1 MLRSII
7 AKGFLQE
14 SAGSAY
20 QQQYRLLSTTGASFM
35 ASKTILHRLSAD
47 QPKTESWLEQKLQS
61 ERLAKS
67 AESKASTRNRIRR
80 SRSGTSTSIKSSSGS
95 GSGPSSDPGSG
106 FVKIGGSEKKRN
118 GTESSADKDGTTTTL
133 TQKALESKL
142 KWQESGVIK
151 KKMHDILKDGTLEG
165 WKRRKIELKLKLGN
179 EGWSPEKKIAVSSM
193 EKIRLL
199 NAEFPEVWT
208 MKRLSEQFKVS
219 QESIRRIIKSKFRPS
234 AEKIEKREQ
243 KRKEQIRSYKL
254 EKRSDGF
261 NSSAII
267 DQLTNVLTSLSAE
280 DRKKEVNKTKAV
292 YAFEVVNR
300 KGQKHYFVVDLKQ
313 AGKVTDGATE
323 AEAAKG
329 QPKPDISITISDETF
344 IKISEG
350 KTTAAGEFMSGKVKI
365 KGNMMLG
372 MKLEPLLQRFKK
384 LAENLP
390 APSATSSSA
399 PAAGSSGSATASAQ
413 DIVVKGY
420 EGSLVIAQI
429 LKALGSDEA
438 KRNAALKSTNAIFQ
452 IDLKGP
458 EGVKSWV
465 LNLKP
470 GATGADIV
478 LPGTAAQNKKNAG
491 VTLILN
497 DSDFVDLASGKIT
510 GQSAFM
516 SGKLKSKGNV
526 MLALKLESVFKAT
539 KGPAA
544 KL

>member
-1 MLRSII
+1 MPI
-7 AKGFLQE
+7 
-14 SAGSAY
+14 
-20 QQQYRLLSTTGASFM
+20 
-35 ASKTILHRLSAD
+35 
-47 QPKTESWLEQKLQS
+47 
-61 ERLAKS
+61 
-67 AESKASTRNRIRR
+67 
-80 SRSGTSTSIKSSSGS
+80 
-95 GSGPSSDPGSG
+95 SG
-106 FVKIGGSEKKRN
+106 FS
-118 GTESSADKDGTTTTL
+118 
-133 TQKALESKL
+133 
-142 KWQESGVIK
+142 
-151 KKMHDILKDGTLEG
+151 
-165 WKRRKIELKLKLGN
+165 
-179 EGWSPEKKIAVSSM
+179 
-193 EKIRLL
+193 
-199 NAEFPEVWT
+199 
-208 MKRLSEQFKVS
+208 
-219 QESIRRIIKSKFRPS
+219 
-234 AEKIEKREQ
+234 
-243 KRKEQIRSYKL
+243 
-254 EKRSDGF
+254 
-261 NSSAII
+261 SSAII

-280 DRKKEVNKTKAV
+280 DRKKEVSKTKAV
-292 YAFEVVNR
+292 YAFEVVNAQ
-300 KGQKHYFVVDLKQ
+300 GQKHYFVVDLKQ
-313 AGKVTDGATE
+313 AGKVTDGSTE

-372 MKLEPLLQRFKK
+372 MKLEPLLKRFKK

-390 APSATSSSA
+390 ALSAAPSSSSSA
-399 PAAGSSGSATASAQ
+399 VKSSGSAAASAQ
-413 DIVVKGY
+413 DIVAKGY

-429 LKALGSDEA
+429 LKAFASDDA
-438 KRNAALKSTNAIFQ
+438 KRNAALKNTNAIFQ

-470 GATGADIV
+470 GATSADIV
-478 LPGTAAQNKKNAG
+478 LPGTAAQNKKTAG

-526 MLALKLESVFKAT
+526 MLALKLESVLKAV